1 MRGGAGGAGGGLGY
15 DGVGSGATY
24 RTNRGLLFGSREGGG
39 STGGGASGNPNV
51 SAARDAEA
59 VERDNQMQVDSLT
72 GKVGMM
78 KDLAIQIGDEVNS
91 QNRMLNDM
99 GTQFENAG
107 DLIGTTMRRLNEMIG
122 SDASS
127 KQILY
132 LVAFMVFMVI
142 LVYFLF
148 HGNN

>member
-1 MRGGAGGAGGGLGY
+1 MELECRVSEATDGWRFVWNHGGM
-15 DGVGSGATY
+15 GS
-24 RTNRGLLFGSREGGG
+24 
-39 STGGGASGNPNV
+39 
-51 SAARDAEA
+51 
-59 VERDNQMQVDSLT
+59 
-72 GKVGMM
+72 K
-78 KDLAIQIGDEVNS
+78 LAIQIGDEVNS

>member
-1 MRGGAGGAGGGLGY
+1 MNTEFRMRGGAGGAGGGLGY

-78 KDLAIQIGDEVNS
+78 KDVRSKTGWSWNVEF
-91 QNRMLNDM
+91 R
-99 GTQFENAG
+99 
-107 DLIGTTMRRLNEMIG
+107 RRLTGGGLCGTMAAWARSWPYKSETR
-122 SDASS
+122 
-127 KQILY
+127 
-132 LVAFMVFMVI
+132 
-142 LVYFLF
+142 
-148 HGNN
+148 